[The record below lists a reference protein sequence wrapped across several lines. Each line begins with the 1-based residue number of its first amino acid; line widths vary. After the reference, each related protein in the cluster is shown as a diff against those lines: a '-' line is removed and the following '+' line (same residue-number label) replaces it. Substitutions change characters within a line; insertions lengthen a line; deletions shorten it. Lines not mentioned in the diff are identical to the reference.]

1 VVSSGLAAQL
11 EQHSWDQ
18 AEADQGMTQRDDGD
32 GAGQTGIGFDARIG
46 SGARAPHI
54 IAFLHTCTS
63 AG

>member
-1 VVSSGLAAQL
+1 MGSSGLAAQL
-11 EQHSWDQ
+11 EKYQQ
-18 AEADQGMTQRDDGD
+18 DDPD
-32 GAGQTGIGFDARIG
+32 GAGQTGIGFDARIR